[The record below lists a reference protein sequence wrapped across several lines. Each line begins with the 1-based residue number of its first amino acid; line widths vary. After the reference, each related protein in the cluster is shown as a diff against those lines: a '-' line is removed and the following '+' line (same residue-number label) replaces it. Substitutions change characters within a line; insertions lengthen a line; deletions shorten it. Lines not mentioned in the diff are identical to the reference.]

1 MQIIMGNIFQF
12 CLYLGKLG
20 QELGIM
26 MESLFPNSLN
36 SLSEVKGEHSWLLR
50 VA

>member
-1 MQIIMGNIFQF
+1 MDKF
-12 CLYLGKLG
+12 CTHLSKLG

-26 MESLFPNSLN
+26 IESLFLNSLN
-36 SLSEVKGEHSWLLR
+36 SLLEVKGEHSWLLR